1 MQNKLLTAIFAWSI
15 CSYAQQFTV
24 VERGPHHRTFEKTS
38 ERVLPGGVVTTEKE
52 RYIELATGMHYKQGE
67 QWLETREEVEI
78 VNDNAVAR
86 QGPHQVIWNSNA
98 NSPGAIDLLT
108 DSGRFRSHVIGI
120 ALTDRAS
127 GASAMIAEIKDSVGV
142 VVGANQV
149 IYPDAFDGIKA
160 SIRYT
165 YTRAGLEQDI
175 LLEEAPRPVDEY
187 LPGVDPATVRLEV
200 YTEFIEAP
208 PAAVQLYIR
217 KEAPAD
223 LRQAMVFPDVTDHSL
238 DFGSVHIGSGHAFL
252 TEAQLVSS
260 DRVVVQKEWAVLEN
274 RQFLVESVELAEIE
288 PLLRTLPLTA
298 GLNPG
303 QRARRVAKLQP
314 GRRSTVAELL
324 PAAPLKKPSIARM
337 QFAAAR
343 PTKPALVLDYFT
355 LNSSQTNYLF
365 SSVETYRITGAVNL
379 YGASNIMEGG
389 TVIKYSPGVGAKI
402 DIKGT
407 LWFDTDLY
415 RPVVFTSDRD
425 STMGQ
430 SITSGSL
437 AGADIALRF
446 DYNTSGQLAAV
457 TNIKVLYANK
467 ALEFAGGRGHD
478 VRHVQLVNVGTA
490 AHADAA
496 TVHMR
501 NILGW
506 NLTNA
511 LTGGSSSTS
520 TGRWEHATFDQAT
533 NLVTTA
539 TGFFTNCLLTG
550 VVTTN
555 GLAGVNNVVLA
566 SSNGVYKTVGSAYH
580 YLVDSSPYRDAG
592 TTNINSGL
600 RNELGRRT
608 TYAPI
613 SLDPVTNNLTLNPQA
628 SRETGIPDVGFYY
641 APLDYYASGVLV
653 SSNATVLATNGATVG
668 LDLANGW
675 GIRLKSSSFH
685 SVGSP
690 TAFNY
695 VGRAHMAQEKSGGNP
710 GTRACFRD
718 EDTVGSAT
726 AELRLRF
733 TEFSQ
738 ASFDG
743 YLYYIGTKSR
753 ALEFTHSRLYTPW
766 LNLSIS
772 AVNGPVVCGFTN
784 SLWERGTL
792 DITRSGSASTNIQV
806 HLRNNL
812 MRTGGIFFRSGS
824 MDWTVKDNLFD
835 RLTHLM
841 DTGSAIS
848 NSYNAYFQIANGYS
862 LSGGV
867 SNIAL
872 TNLTYQTGALGIYY
886 QPTNS
891 LLINAGSR
899 TADLAGLYHWTTT
912 TNNVKETNSV
922 VDIGIHYVAAPNGIP
937 SDADGDGI
945 PDYLEDTDGDGSW
958 DSGVETD
965 WNDADTDNDGV
976 SDFLEWVQRRNQG
989 AGATNDLNGIINLR
1003 VYTPLK

>member
-1 MQNKLLTAIFAWSI
+1 MKQSLFAVLLALTAYWSYGQGY
-15 CSYAQQFTV
+15 SV
-24 VERGPHHRTFEKTS
+24 VERGPHHRTFEKTTQ
-38 ERVLPGGVVTTEKE
+38 RVHPDGSIITEKD
-52 RYIELATGMHYKQGE
+52 RYVELSTGLHYKRDNE
-67 QWLETREEVEI
+67 WVESKEEVEI
-78 VNDNAVAR
+78 FDGAAVAR
-86 QGPHQVIWNSNA
+86 QGAHQVIWGANA
-98 NSPGAIDLLT
+98 NAAGAVDLSAP
-108 DSGRFRSHVIGI
+108 DGRRFRSHVLGI
-120 ALTDRAS
+120 AYTDRGS
-127 GASAMIAEIKDSVGV
+127 GQSIMIAEVKDSIGI

-165 YTRAGLEQDI
+165 YTRAGVEQDI
-175 LLEEAPRPVDEY
+175 LLEEAPRPANEY
-187 LPGVDPATVRLEV
+187 DAAMNPASSRLEI
-200 YTEFIEAP
+200 YTEFVEAP
-208 PAAVQLYIR
+208 QAAVQVHVR
-217 KEAPAD
+217 QQETNPQ
-223 LRQAMVFPDVTDHSL
+223 LRQAMAFPDVIDHSL
-238 DFGSVHIGSGHAFL
+238 DFGSMHIGSGHAFL
-252 TEAQLVSS
+252 TEAEG
-260 DRVVVQKEWAVLEN
+260 DRTVVQKEWVQLEG
-274 RQFLVESVELAEIE
+274 RQFLVESVEMEAIQ
-288 PLLRTLPLTA
+288 PLLNTLPQTA
-298 GLNPG
+298 ALNP
-303 QRARRVAKLQP
+303 QERARRLA
-314 GRRSTVAELL
+314 RSQ
-324 PAAPLKKPSIARM
+324 APKKANG
-337 QFAAAR
+337 QFARAFPPAPRKARLNNQAMRLAAAH
-343 PTKPALVLDYFT
+343 PIKKALVLDYFT
-355 LNSSQTNYLF
+355 LNSSQTNYVF

-379 YGASNIMEGG
+379 YGSSNIMEGG

-402 DIKGT
+402 DVKGT
-407 LWFDTDLY
+407 LFFDTDLY

-425 STMGQ
+425 GTMGQ
-430 SITSGSL
+430 FITSGSL

-446 DYNTSGQLAAV
+446 DYNTSGELAAV

-511 LTGGSSSTS
+511 LTGSSSSTS

-539 TGFFTNCLLTG
+539 SGFFTNCLLTG

-628 SRETGIPDVGFYY
+628 SRETGIPDAGFYY
-641 APLDYYASGVLV
+641 APLDYYASGVLI
-653 SSNATVLATNGATVG
+653 SSNVTVLATNGAAVG
-668 LDLANGW
+668 LDVASSW
-675 GIRLKSSSFH
+675 GIRLKSASFH

-718 EDTVGSAT
+718 EDTVGSAA

-772 AVNGPVVCGFTN
+772 VANGPVHCGFTN

-872 TNLTYQTGALGIYY
+872 TNLTYQTGALGTYY

-899 TADLAGLYHWTTT
+899 TADLASLFHWCTT
-912 TNNVKETNSV
+912 TNNVKETNSI
-922 VDIGIHYVAAPNGIP
+922 VDIGLHYIALSNGVPSNVDGDSWPDYWEDINGNGIV
-937 SDADGDGI
+937 
-945 PDYLEDTDGDGSW
+945 
-958 DSGVETD
+958 DSGETD
-965 WNDADTDNDGV
+965 WQNGGDAG
-976 SDFLEWVQRRNQG
+976 
-989 AGATNDLNGIINLR
+989 LR
-1003 VYTPLK
+1003 VLITRPRNGSILP